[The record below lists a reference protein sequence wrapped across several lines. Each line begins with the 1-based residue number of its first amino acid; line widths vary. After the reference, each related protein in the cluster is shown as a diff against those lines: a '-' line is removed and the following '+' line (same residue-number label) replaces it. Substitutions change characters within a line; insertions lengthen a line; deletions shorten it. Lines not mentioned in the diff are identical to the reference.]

1 MADSPDPARS
11 RENFLRKTPD
21 GDMQERLVC
30 ADCGFINYENPKI
43 VVGSVVRWEDR
54 ILMCRRAI
62 DPRTGFWTL
71 PAGYLELRETAMDG
85 AKREAW
91 EEARARIDITGI
103 LAVYTIRRLSQVQ
116 VIFRA
121 RLVTPEISAGP
132 ESREVALFR
141 WEEIPWDE
149 IAFPSVRWALQH
161 DREAGSDS
169 QPATRTNPPGEEGDH
184 PPEGASAL

>member
-1 MADSPDPARS
+1 
-11 RENFLRKTPD
+11 
-21 GDMQERLVC
+21 
-30 ADCGFINYENPKI
+30 

-62 DPRTGFWTL
+62 DPRSGFWTL
-71 PAGYLELRETAMDG
+71 PAGYLEQRETAMDG

-91 EEARARIDITGI
+91 EEARARIDITGV

-121 RLVTPEISAGP
+121 RLKTPEIAAGP

-141 WEEIPWDE
+141 WDEIPWNE
-149 IAFPSVRWALQH
+149 IAFPSVCWALQH
-161 DREAGSDS
+161 DREAGSDA
-169 QPATRTNPPGEEGDH
+169 QPAARTNPLGEEGDS
-184 PPEGASAL
+184 PLEDSAAGL